1 VSDLAERGVSPVA
14 GGGSRFLRTK
24 RSRQLAYGAVGV
36 VALAMMVISINGMLN
51 LTPASHPESTGSNMI
66 AQAVATPTAAPQSP
80 PPAAAQ
86 QAPAVVAANVVPEP
100 KEYVR
105 FPASGGG
112 EYFEPARQE
121 EKKVDKPEEEKKPTG
136 TEVAFKPTEIPGG
149 KAGKA
154 IRLTYVMLPTMI
166 PCILDTAMDSTL
178 AGAIRC
184 HTTEDILSPEHVLL
198 MPAGTQIMGKYKNDA
213 GAQGGN
219 RLFAFTGSAITKD
232 GIPVPLDSEVADG
245 VGRAG
250 IDGQVDHHYMERF
263 GAALVLSVADA
274 GLQLGQAELSKS
286 GQTNLNIGG
295 GGGGGLAGLAQ
306 TILNKTINMPDTI
319 YVQPSKQIT
328 IVTDHPISFEDALHV
343 TTRE

>member
-1 VSDLAERGVSPVA
+1 MSDLAERGVSPVA

-112 EYFEPARQE
+112 EYFEPPWQE
-121 EKKVDKPEEEKKPTG
+121 EKKVEPAGEEKKPTG
-136 TEVAFKPTEIPGG
+136 TEVAFKASEIPGG

-274 GLQLGQAELSKS
+274 GLQLGQTELSKS

-319 YVQPSKQIT
+319 YVQPGKQIT

-343 TTRE
+343 TTR

>member
-1 VSDLAERGVSPVA
+1 MAFVG
-14 GGGSRFLRTK
+14 
-24 RSRQLAYGAVGV
+24 VGV
-36 VALAMMVISINGMLN
+36 VALAMLALSINSMLN
-51 LTPASHPESTGSNMI
+51 LTPASHPESTGSPMI
-66 AQAVATPTAAPQSP
+66 GQTVATPAAAPMP
-80 PPAAAQ
+80 PQPVTQA
-86 QAPAVVAANVVPEP
+86 APAVVAQEVAPAP
-100 KEYVR
+100 REYVR
-105 FPASGGG
+105 FPSSGGQ
-112 EYFEPARQE
+112 EYYASPPAAE
-121 EKKVDKPEEEKKPTG
+121 EKKAEKTEAPEKPHG

-184 HTTEDILSPEHVLL
+184 HTTEDVLSPEHVLL

-219 RLFAFTGSAITKD
+219 RLFAFTGSAITKE

-250 IDGQVDHHYMERF
+250 IDGQIDHHYMERF
-263 GAALVLSVADA
+263 GAAILLSVADA
-274 GLQLGQAELSKS
+274 GLQLGQAELSKA
-286 GQTNLNIGG
+286 GQTNLNIGS
-295 GGGGGLAGLAQ
+295 GGGGGLGSLAQ

-319 YVQPSKQIT
+319 YVQPGKQIT
-328 IVTDHPISFEDALHV
+328 IVTDHPISFEDALRV
-343 TTRE
+343 TTR

>member
-1 VSDLAERGVSPVA
+1 MSDLAERGVSPVA

-121 EKKVDKPEEEKKPTG
+121 EKKVEAAGEEKKPTG
-136 TEVAFKPTEIPGG
+136 YL
-149 KAGKA
+149 
-154 IRLTYVMLPTMI
+154 RLR
-166 PCILDTAMDSTL
+166 S
-178 AGAIRC
+178 
-184 HTTEDILSPEHVLL
+184 
-198 MPAGTQIMGKYKNDA
+198 
-213 GAQGGN
+213 
-219 RLFAFTGSAITKD
+219 
-232 GIPVPLDSEVADG
+232 
-245 VGRAG
+245 GRA
-250 IDGQVDHHYMERF
+250 R
-263 GAALVLSVADA
+263 SRA
-274 GLQLGQAELSKS
+274 GRQGRPS
-286 GQTNLNIGG
+286 G
-295 GGGGGLAGLAQ
+295 
-306 TILNKTINMPDTI
+306 
-319 YVQPSKQIT
+319 
-328 IVTDHPISFEDALHV
+328 
-343 TTRE
+343 

>member
-1 VSDLAERGVSPVA
+1 
-14 GGGSRFLRTK
+14 
-24 RSRQLAYGAVGV
+24 
-36 VALAMMVISINGMLN
+36 
-51 LTPASHPESTGSNMI
+51 
-66 AQAVATPTAAPQSP
+66 
-80 PPAAAQ
+80 
-86 QAPAVVAANVVPEP
+86 
-100 KEYVR
+100 
-105 FPASGGG
+105 
-112 EYFEPARQE
+112 
-121 EKKVDKPEEEKKPTG
+121 
-136 TEVAFKPTEIPGG
+136 
-149 KAGKA
+149 
-154 IRLTYVMLPTMI
+154 MLPTMI

-319 YVQPSKQIT
+319 YVQPGKQIT

-343 TTRE
+343 TTIE